1 MDNAAGEQSRW
12 RLLSRYYTG
21 MNSSKIWIV
30 AVIALVGCRR
40 SPNAAAPP
48 LATDCN
54 APSRDASV
62 TVSTPG
68 NPFQALP
75 SVDGC
80 WVFVS
85 ITRGA
90 DNASGIAVYRRANG
104 TLSLVRET
112 RLAGSPAGM
121 ALTSTGKLLVVAD
134 ADRVAFLDTDRLIAG
149 HSGAVLGYLID
160 TAAKG
165 RVYANVTPDDKF
177 AFIADENSASVSVID
192 LSKARASGFA
202 ASSTVGKIPTG
213 AAPIAMIFSPD
224 RKFVYITSQ
233 RAPASYGWP
242 IECKREGNNP
252 ANDVTPVNP
261 EGAIHIADLGRAES
275 DPAHSIVASAPAGCS
290 PVRLVL
296 SPDGSRAYV
305 TARNSNALHVFDTGK
320 LAGDPK
326 NALIARVPVGTAPVG
341 VAVVNGGRQVIVTNS
356 NRFAGSTSDGQSL
369 TVIDAG
375 RVSGG
380 AGAVVGSVPAGA
392 FPRELRATPDGRT
405 LVLTNFGSRTV
416 QMIDLARLPT
426 SPGR

>member
-75 SVDGC
+75 SADGC

-177 AFIADENSASVSVID
+177 AFIADENSATVSVID

-213 AAPIAMIFSPD
+213 AAPD
-224 RKFVYITSQ
+224 R
-233 RAPASYGWP
+233 
-242 IECKREGNNP
+242 
-252 ANDVTPVNP
+252 D
-261 EGAIHIADLGRAES
+261 DL
-275 DPAHSIVASAPAGCS
+275 
-290 PVRLVL
+290 
-296 SPDGSRAYV
+296 
-305 TARNSNALHVFDTGK
+305 
-320 LAGDPK
+320 LAGSEV
-326 NALIARVPVGTAPVG
+326 RVHHESAC
-341 VAVVNGGRQVIVTNS
+341 
-356 NRFAGSTSDGQSL
+356 AG
-369 TVIDAG
+369 
-375 RVSGG
+375 
-380 AGAVVGSVPAGA
+380 
-392 FPRELRATPDGRT
+392 ELRLADR
-405 LVLTNFGSRTV
+405 V
-416 QMIDLARLPT
+416 QA
-426 SPGR
+426 